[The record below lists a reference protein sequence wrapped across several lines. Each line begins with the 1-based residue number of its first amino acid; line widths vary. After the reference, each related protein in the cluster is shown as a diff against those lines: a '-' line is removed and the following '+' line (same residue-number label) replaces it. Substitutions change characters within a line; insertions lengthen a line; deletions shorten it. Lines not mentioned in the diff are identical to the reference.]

1 MKIKLSGG
9 LTPNEGEFRI
19 DDETNDEV
27 FISIKFYDDGML
39 VRAEKLAIGNKIL
52 ELLNPSSDLK

>member
-27 FISIKFYDDGML
+27 FISIKFHDDGML

-52 ELLNPSSDLK
+52 ELFNLK